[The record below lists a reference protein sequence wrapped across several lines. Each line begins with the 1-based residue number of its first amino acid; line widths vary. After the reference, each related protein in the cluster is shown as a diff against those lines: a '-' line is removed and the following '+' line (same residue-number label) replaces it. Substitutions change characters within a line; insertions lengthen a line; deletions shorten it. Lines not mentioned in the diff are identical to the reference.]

1 MQRVANCLYLKNGK
15 VLLLQKPRRGWWAIP
30 GGKMEPTETVKQAVI
45 REYREE
51 TGIQILQPQLRG
63 IYTFLMKDGDVIT
76 SEWMMFTFFTH
87 TGEGIQKEV
96 TEEGIYNGIQ
106 LQ

>member
-76 SEWMMFTFFTH
+76 SEWMMFTFLH
-87 TGEGIQKEV
+87 TLVKE
-96 TEEGIYNGIQ
+96 YRKK
-106 LQ
+106 